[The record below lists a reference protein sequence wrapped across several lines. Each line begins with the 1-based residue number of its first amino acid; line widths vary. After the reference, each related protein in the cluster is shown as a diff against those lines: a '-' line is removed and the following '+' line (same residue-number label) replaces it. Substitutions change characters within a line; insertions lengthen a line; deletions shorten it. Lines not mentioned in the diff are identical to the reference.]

1 MLEVRELVAR
11 RGGEMKNFRNSIR
24 SPEILEDSSHPAHFR
39 SIVALATADYQVSV
53 ADLAASL
60 QVSEEEVMGWG
71 DNSRQDLDTP
81 SQDVRDIDQKL
92 GLLN

>member
-1 MLEVRELVAR
+1 
-11 RGGEMKNFRNSIR
+11 
-24 SPEILEDSSHPAHFR
+24 
-39 SIVALATADYQVSV
+39 VALATADYQVSV

-81 SQDVRDIDQKL
+81 SQDVREKVITFIADDIDQKL